1 MKKKTS
7 STLLSQ
13 PINFS
18 GDTGITQREFKPKG
32 SLTERVRDAVS
43 SFSFDGETVGKALV
57 CAALLVFFSLLQTTI
72 CAKFKPFGA
81 VPDLILPLVCAVAM
95 SEREKWGA
103 IFGIIA
109 AFVIESLGG
118 APLTLLPL
126 LYMPVGYVTGI
137 LSVNYMRDT
146 IAVRSI
152 FVVSTSLLRAV
163 FTLFAALATIGGITL
178 LSALTKAVLPE
189 LLCNIVFGLIPHYVT
204 KLCLR
209 PFNRTR
215 EEKVR

>member
-7 STLLSQ
+7 SVLTR
-13 PINFS
+13 PINLN
-18 GDTGITQREFKPKG
+18 GDTGIVKREFKARG
-32 SLTERVRDAVS
+32 SIVERARDAIS
-43 SFSFDGETVGKALV
+43 SFSFDGEAIAKALV
-57 CAALLVFFSLLQTTI
+57 CGALLVFFALLQTTVF
-72 CAKFKPFGA
+72 AKFKPFGA

-103 IFGIIA
+103 VFGIIA

-118 APLTLLPL
+118 STLTLLPL
-126 LYMPVGYVTGI
+126 LYMPVGYITGI
-137 LSVNYMRDT
+137 LIVNYMRDS

-152 FVVSTSLLRAV
+152 FVVSTSFLRAI
-163 FTLFAALATIGGITL
+163 FTLFTVLATVGGVTFG
-178 LSALTKAVLPE
+178 SALTKAVLPE
-189 LLCNIVFGLIPHYVT
+189 LACNIVFGLFPHYFT

-215 EEKVR
+215 EEKVQ